1 MQSVVAVA
9 IDRSHSRGSS
19 STGCGLQILSA
30 RRRRIGWST
39 YGVLRLLG
47 VNSPDPTSEGPESH
61 PLLLYSTEFR
71 ISQASGL
78 GFRAQGSVYAVPW
91 CWDSGSMALG
101 VELGLWDC
109 GAAILQTRPCEMN
122 MLIHAMRRHHRSQ
135 T

>member
-1 MQSVVAVA
+1 MEVRLQLVVAVA

-30 RRRRIGWST
+30 RRRRIGWS
-39 YGVLRLLG
+39 
-47 VNSPDPTSEGPESH
+47 SEGPESH
-61 PLLLYSTEFR
+61 PLLLYSTEFK